1 MFDYTPLI
9 YGIVAVVCSALLAY
23 AITPPVRVLAYK
35 IGAIDIPADARRMH
49 KKPIPRLGG
58 LAIFASFVI
67 TSLIF
72 CEYSPALISIWL
84 GGLLLCIIGTLD
96 DIYRLHWL
104 IKLVVQIAAAALPVI
119 SGVSIDQINVGG
131 TYIHLGVWSYP
142 LTILWITGLTNA
154 INFIDGLDGLACG
167 VSAICACSIL
177 GVTLLIGD
185 IPSALITA
193 ILAGACFG
201 FLPFNRNPARIFMG
215 DTGALFLG
223 YTLAVISVEGVFK
236 LHTLLS
242 FLIPISIF
250 ALPLFDTAFAI
261 FRRILHGK
269 SPFSADRGHLHHR
282 LVDMGF
288 THKEAV
294 GILYAI
300 CGILG
305 MVTLTFTDV
314 MLEETRL
321 VKSIGLAAAAF
332 VVFLLNFLIMKRPS
346 TRYLSGIFDP
356 EDIPPE
362 QLAPHKKEEA
372 AASEIQ
378 TEIESADELIPES
391 EGEPT
396 GHIEFAVEVPAED
409 TPEPEA
415 VPLKK
420 RRQKKEK
427 RPKKQKNEN

>member
-1 MFDYTPLI
+1 MTDYISLL
-9 YGIVAVVCSALLAY
+9 YGIVAVVCAALLAY

-58 LAIFASFVI
+58 LAIFFSFII

-72 CEYSPALISIWL
+72 CDFSPALVSIWI
-84 GGLLLCIIGTLD
+84 GGLILCVLGTLD

-104 IKLVVQIAAAALPVI
+104 VKLIVQIAAAALAVANGI
-119 SGVSIDQINVGG
+119 SIDQINVGG
-131 TYIHLGVWSYP
+131 GYLHLGMWSYP

-167 VSAICACSIL
+167 VSAICACSIC

-185 IPSALITA
+185 FSSALITA
-193 ILAGACFG
+193 ILAAACFG

-236 LHTLLS
+236 LHTLISL
-242 FLIPISIF
+242 LIPVSIF
-250 ALPLFDTAFAI
+250 ALPLFDTLFAI
-261 FRRILHGK
+261 LRRVLHGK

-288 THKEAV
+288 TQKETV
-294 GILYAI
+294 GILYSI

-305 MVTLTFTDV
+305 MVALTFTDV
-314 MLEETRL
+314 MFKETR
-321 VKSIGLAAAAF
+321 VIKSIGLAAAAICI
-332 VVFLLNFLIMKRPS
+332 LAINFILMRNPS

-356 EDIPPE
+356 NDIPPE
-362 QLAPHKKEEA
+362 QLSPQKKQQLDAEDAPVQPEA
-372 AASEIQ
+372 AVEFTAQKPDGEKQ
-378 TEIESADELIPES
+378 PASADES
-391 EGEPT
+391 
-396 GHIEFAVEVPAED
+396 
-409 TPEPEA
+409 
-415 VPLKK
+415 
-420 RRQKKEK
+420 
-427 RPKKQKNEN
+427 KQS

>member
-1 MFDYTPLI
+1 MFDYISLL
-9 YGIVAVVCSALLAY
+9 YGIVAVVCAALLAY

-58 LAIFASFVI
+58 LAIFFSFVI

-72 CEYSPALISIWL
+72 CEFSSALVSIWL
-84 GGLLLCIIGTLD
+84 GGLILCVLGTLD

-104 IKLVVQIAAAALPVI
+104 VKLVVQIAAAALAVVN
-119 SGVSIDQINVGG
+119 GVSINQINVGG
-131 TYIHLGVWSYP
+131 GYLQLGVWSYP

-167 VSAICACSIL
+167 VSAICACSIC

-185 IPSALITA
+185 FSSALITA
-193 ILAGACFG
+193 ILAAACFG

-236 LHTLLS
+236 LHTLISL
-242 FLIPISIF
+242 LIPVSIF
-250 ALPLFDTAFAI
+250 ALPLFDTLFAI
-261 FRRILHGK
+261 LRRILHGK

-288 THKEAV
+288 TQKETV
-294 GILYAI
+294 GILYSI

-305 MVTLTFTDV
+305 MVALTFTDV
-314 MLEETRL
+314 MFRETR
-321 VKSIGLAAAAF
+321 VIKSIGLAAAAI
-332 VVFLLNFLIMKRPS
+332 VILVINFILMRNPS

-356 EDIPPE
+356 NDIPPE
-362 QLAPHKKEEA
+362 QL
-372 AASEIQ
+372 S
-378 TEIESADELIPES
+378 
-391 EGEPT
+391 
-396 GHIEFAVEVPAED
+396 
-409 TPEPEA
+409 
-415 VPLKK
+415 PLKK
-420 RRQKKEK
+420 QQMEADASESDSKAAVEFTAQVPDEKEQPSVS
-427 RPKKQKNEN
+427 RESDES